1 MKNASLVF
9 LTIIIVLLF
18 SFIFSFYF
26 LFTTQNILAV
36 DQTFFYSHID
46 EYEESKIFLFGSSH
60 FMPLNP
66 EHMETYIFEDE
77 LYYIFNL
84 AESGDKPNTRIRQLD
99 SIIEAD
105 PDLIIYGLHYRDFSE
120 NFSSNFFLPDPKEL
134 IHQNIPFNIPFF
146 LDNPKLG
153 TLSTIR
159 DFFKIETSGDYGIKT
174 PFFKINEDLF
184 SIRSNNEL
192 DKIVGSDIHI
202 PIKEKNTQF
211 QNFKSM
217 MIKFK
222 ENDLKV
228 VVILTPNRETNVQ
241 QISQIDK
248 DNFDLIINTIS
259 VSLDIPVYSLMKNY
273 EDEEIWRNNSHIT
286 NDVPGLIFS
295 EDVAKIIL
303 KEI

>member
-1 MKNASLVF
+1 MKNTSLVF

-60 FMPLNP
+60 FVPLNP

-84 AESGDKPNTRIRQLD
+84 AEDGDKPNMRIRQLD

-105 PDLIIYGLHYRDFSE
+105 PDLIIYGLNYRDFSE

-159 DFFKIETSGDYGIKT
+159 DFFKIETSGNYEIKT
-174 PFFKINEDLF
+174 PFFKIEEYLF
-184 SIRSNNEL
+184 PIVTNKQLN
-192 DKIVGSDIHI
+192 KIVGTDMYI
-202 PIKEKNTQF
+202 PIKEKNKNF

-217 MIKFK
+217 MAKFK
-222 ENDLKV
+222 ENNLKV
-228 VVILTPNRETNVQ
+228 VVILTPIRESSIDK
-241 QISQIDK
+241 ISQINK
-248 DNFDLIINTIS
+248 DNFDLIITAIS

-273 EDEEIWRNNSHIT
+273 EDEEIWRNTDHIT
-286 NDVPGLIFS
+286 NDVPGLVFS